1 MYYIAFF
8 VLRGRLMTV
17 TTIRLQPEVERGLEA
32 MSDKLHRSKNWLINQ
47 AIREFVARQELEQ
60 SRWKETL
67 TAMES
72 VAHGKVVSG
81 EAVHDWLASWGSP
94 SELSPPQADK

>member
-60 SRWKETL
+60 SRWKERSL
-67 TAMES
+67 PWS
-72 VAHGKVVSG
+72 
-81 EAVHDWLASWGSP
+81 L
-94 SELSPPQADK
+94 

>member
-1 MYYIAFF
+1 MS
-8 VLRGRLMTV
+8 V
-17 TTIRLQPEVERGLEA
+17 TTIRLQPEVETGLKA
-32 MSDKLHRSKNWLINQ
+32 MSGTLRRSKNWLINQ

-72 VAHGKVVSG
+72 VAHGKIVSG
-81 EAVHDWLASWGSP
+81 HAVHSWLESWGTSN
-94 SELSPPQADK
+94 ELPPPQAGK

>member
-1 MYYIAFF
+1 MS
-8 VLRGRLMTV
+8 V
-17 TTIRLQPEVERGLEA
+17 TSIRLQPDVENGLEA

-72 VAHGKVVSG
+72 VAHGKSISG
-81 EAVHDWLASWGSP
+81 QAVQSWLESWGTSN
-94 SELSPPQADK
+94 ELPPPPVGK

>member
-1 MYYIAFF
+1 
-8 VLRGRLMTV
+8 MTV
-17 TTIRLQPEVERGLEA
+17 TTVRLQPEVETGLET
-32 MSDKLHRSKNWLINQ
+32 MVSKLHRSKNWLINQ

-67 TAMES
+67 VAMES

-81 EAVHDWLASWGSP
+81 QDVHGWLESWGSAN
-94 SELSPPQADK
+94 ELPPPQVGK

>member
-1 MYYIAFF
+1 
-8 VLRGRLMTV
+8 MTV

-47 AIREFVARQELEQ
+47 AIREFVARQELEL

-67 TAMES
+67 TAVES
-72 VAHGKVVSG
+72 VARGKVVSG
-81 EAVHDWLASWGSP
+81 EAVHDWLASWGLP
-94 SELSPPQADK
+94 NELSPPQADQ